1 VGSGSAVYESIVAR
15 SVHVGRGARLAGAV
29 VGERS
34 VVPAESD
41 IGDAVL
47 DAETE
52 GDLGGV

>member
-1 VGSGSAVYESIVAR
+1 
-15 SVHVGRGARLAGAV
+15 VGRGATLAGV
-29 VGERS
+29 IVGERS